1 MSRKTTTTTVVH
13 SEKDKDGN
21 WSEFSKTVTTVVE
34 RDDDGNPYGP
44 LASLYG
50 YNPFVRRS
58 KSGLIGDYL
67 TWYDA
72 LGARPAKKQEPEQ
85 EDGQDG

>member
-1 MSRKTTTTTVVH
+1 VSRKTTTTTVVH

-34 RDDDGNPYGP
+34 RDDDGYPYGP
-44 LASLYG
+44 LVNFYLGGRYAKQRYG
-50 YNPFVRRS
+50 Q
-58 KSGLIGDYL
+58 IGDYMA
-67 TWYDA
+67 WYDA